1 MENSNPHSQYRPS
14 TQPTPL
20 GGLGKAP
27 GSRGWLLG
35 GGPQARPAPGR
46 RLARPARLRL
56 RGLSPAWPWR
66 LALQRLRRQVSLPF
80 ILAPKAW
87 CPAGACGVVRVACRP
102 NLSPGLRYRLV
113 PETCQCF
120 CSARN
125 GYPRD
130 RAATLPREGASAP
143 GERHPGANQSPK
155 LVFFL
160 AVPLRSCS
168 KTCQL

>member
-66 LALQRLRRQVSLPF
+66 PALQRLRRQVSLPF

-125 GYPRD
+125 GYSPGQGRH
-130 RAATLPREGASAP
+130 SAP
-143 GERHPGANQSPK
+143 GGSECTGRASPRSQPVPQTCFLFSCPAQK
-155 LVFFL
+155 LF
-160 AVPLRSCS
+160 
-168 KTCQL
+168 